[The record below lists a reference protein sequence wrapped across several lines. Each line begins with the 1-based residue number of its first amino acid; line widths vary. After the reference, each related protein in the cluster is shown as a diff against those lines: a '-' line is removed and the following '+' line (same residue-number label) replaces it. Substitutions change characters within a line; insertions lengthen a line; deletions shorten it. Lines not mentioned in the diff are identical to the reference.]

1 MASRIRRNSPST
13 RWRGRGPRDHSRA
26 RPAARR
32 VRGEEAHVQQLCRHA
47 VGQPPQDQPHGDGR
61 PGRWGDR
68 RLRRVGGARR
78 LSPRVF
84 RRPLRG
90 RGLFLQSRAAPGGVG
105 RDAPPLRGDAV
116 RRRAAGLGGSGDIR
130 GKTAGARHRCMK
142 ETKSVGGGVVG
153 VEVGQ
158 TAPDAQVV
166 NADRKFA
173 KLSDLRGKTTVLLF
187 FPGAFTG
194 ACTKEM
200 CAIRD
205 DLAKLNAL
213 NAQVVGISVDS
224 PFAQKAFAD
233 ANGLTFTLLSD
244 YNREAV
250 KAFDVQDPNF
260 AGGTLPGVAW
270 RSVFVLDKD
279 GVVRWK
285 WLAPPQGAE
294 PDYPAGEGG

>member
-1 MASRIRRNSPST
+1 
-13 RWRGRGPRDHSRA
+13 
-26 RPAARR
+26 
-32 VRGEEAHVQQLCRHA
+32 
-47 VGQPPQDQPHGDGR
+47 
-61 PGRWGDR
+61 
-68 RLRRVGGARR
+68 
-78 LSPRVF
+78 
-84 RRPLRG
+84 
-90 RGLFLQSRAAPGGVG
+90 
-105 RDAPPLRGDAV
+105 
-116 RRRAAGLGGSGDIR
+116 
-130 GKTAGARHRCMK
+130 
-142 ETKSVGGGVVG
+142 VVG

-158 TAPDAQVV
+158 KAPDATLV

-173 KLSDLRGKTTVLLF
+173 KLSDLRGKPTVLLF

-205 DLAKLNAL
+205 GLSKLNAL

-233 ANGLTFTLLSD
+233 ANGLNFTLLSD

-260 AGGTLPGVAW
+260 AGGTMPGVAW

-285 WLAPPQGAE
+285 WMAPAQGTE
-294 PDYPAGEGG
+294 PDYAAVETAVKSISY